1 MRGVRLIAV
10 REMTERLR
18 DRGFILLTVFTLLL
32 ALGGG
37 VLGALAGG
45 VGPQEYE
52 VAVVGEETGPLAA
65 LVEEQ
70 APAFDAEV
78 SFEPLSDAAAA
89 ERAVEGGEVDA
100 AVVDGERILVDGL
113 VEGNLEA
120 LLQSSAQDLA
130 AAETLQEAGVPPGE
144 VEASLEPDPLAV
156 EDVGAPEASEPGASL
171 VALGGLVLLFLTIYL
186 YGYWIAN
193 GVVEEK
199 SSRVVEIV
207 LSTVRPWQLLAGK
220 IIGIGLLG
228 LGQLVL
234 LGSLGLAAALVAGF
248 ELPPATFGAAGA
260 ILLWFILGFAFYS
273 CLFAVAGSLV
283 SKQEDVQY
291 TQIPLMV
298 LIFGGYGVSFS
309 QLGDLGSVTA
319 QALSFVPPFTPML
332 MLLRMGFGEAAAWE
346 VALATLLMILATAG
360 LVLLAAR
367 IYAGS
372 VLRFGSRVSLGEVWR
387 SLRQDRAKEAERREE

>member
-1 MRGVRLIAV
+1 MRLIAV

-37 VLGALAGG
+37 VFGALAGG

-52 VAVVGEETGPLAA
+52 VAVAGDRAETFAA

-70 APAFDAEV
+70 APAFGAEV
-78 SFEPLSDAAAA
+78 SFEPLPDAAAA
-89 ERAVEGGEVDA
+89 ERAVEGGEVEA

-113 VEGNLEA
+113 AEGNLEA

-130 AAETLQEAGVPPGE
+130 AAEIMQEAGVPPGE
-144 VEASLEPDPLAV
+144 VETSLEPAPLAV
-156 EDVGAPEASEPGASL
+156 EDVGAPEESEPGAPL

-220 IIGIGLLG
+220 VIGIGLLG
-228 LGQLVL
+228 LGQLVV
-234 LGSLGLAAALVAGF
+234 LGGLGLAAALVAGL

-260 ILLWFILGFAFYS
+260 VLLWFVLGFAFYS

-291 TQIPLMV
+291 THRT
-298 LIFGGYGVSFS
+298 Y
-309 QLGDLGSVTA
+309 A
-319 QALSFVPPFTPML
+319 
-332 MLLRMGFGEAAAWE
+332 GEAC
-346 VALATLLMILATAG
+346 
-360 LVLLAAR
+360 
-367 IYAGS
+367 Y
-372 VLRFGSRVSLGEVWR
+372 F
-387 SLRQDRAKEAERREE
+387 

>member
-1 MRGVRLIAV
+1 MRLIAA

-18 DRGFILLTVFTLLL
+18 DRGFILLTVFILLVVIG
-32 ALGGG
+32 AAAFGAFIGGAG
-37 VLGALAGG
+37 TQEYTVGATGERAEAIGALA
-45 VGPQEYE
+45 
-52 VAVVGEETGPLAA
+52 EER
-65 LVEEQ
+65 
-70 APAFDAEV
+70 APEFGAEV
-78 SFEPLSDAAAA
+78 SLETLPDAAAA

-100 AVVDGERILVDGL
+100 AVVGDERILVDGVSGRSL
-113 VEGNLEA
+113 EG
-120 LLQSSAQDLA
+120 LLQSNAQELDT
-130 AAETLQEAGVPPGE
+130 AETLGDAGLTPEEA
-144 VEASLEPDPLAV
+144 EAALDPAPLAV
-156 EDVGAPEASEPGASL
+156 EDVGAPEDPEAGAPL

-234 LGSLGLAAALVAGF
+234 LGSLGLAAALISGL
-248 ELPPATFGAAGA
+248 ELPPATFGAVGA
-260 ILLWFILGFAFYS
+260 VLLWFVLGFAFYS

-298 LIFGGYGVSFS
+298 LIFGGYGAAIS
-309 QLGDLGSVTA
+309 QLFDLGSTTA
-319 QALSFVPPFTPML
+319 QALSFVPPFTPMM
-332 MLLRMGFGEAAAWE
+332 MLLRIGFGEAAAWE
-346 VALATLLMILATAG
+346 VVLAALLMLAATAG
-360 LVLLAAR
+360 LVALAAR
-367 IYAGS
+367 VYAGS
-372 VLRFGSRVSLGEVWR
+372 ILRFGSRVSLGEALR
-387 SLRQDRAKEAERREE
+387 SGTARQGPPREK

>member
-1 MRGVRLIAV
+1 MIRGVRLIAA

-37 VLGALAGG
+37 VFGALAGG

-52 VAVVGEETGPLAA
+52 VAVAGEETETLVA

-70 APAFDAEV
+70 APAFGAEV
-78 SFEPLSDAAAA
+78 SFEPLPDAAAA

-100 AVVDGERILVDGL
+100 AVVDGERVLVDGL
-113 VEGNLEA
+113 AEGNLEA
-120 LLQSSAQDLA
+120 LLQSGARDLA
-130 AAETLQEAGVPPGE
+130 AVEALEGAGVPPGE
-144 VEASLEPDPLAV
+144 VEASLDPAPLAV
-156 EDVGAPEASEPGASL
+156 EDVGAPEEGAPL
-171 VALGGLVLLFLTIYL
+171 VALGGLVMLFLTIYL

-220 IIGIGLLG
+220 VIGIGLLG

-234 LGSLGLAAALVAGF
+234 LGSLGLAAALVSGLT
-248 ELPPATFGAAGA
+248 LPPATFGAVGA
-260 ILLWFILGFAFYS
+260 VLLWFVLGFAFYS

-298 LIFGGYGVSFS
+298 LIFGGYGAAFS

-319 QALSFVPPFTPML
+319 QALSFVPPFTPMM
-332 MLLRMGFGEAAAWE
+332 MLVRMGFGEAAAWE
-346 VALATLLMILATAG
+346 VVLAALLMVATTAG

-367 IYAGS
+367 VYAGS
-372 VLRFGSRVSLGEVWR
+372 VLRFGSRVGLDEVWH
-387 SLRQDRAKEAERREE
+387 SLRSGNGRTGDGPQKR